1 MFLPALLI
9 MVSTVSNL
17 AEGIIIKKYNQKH
30 SGGGPV
36 FTGIVSLFS
45 MLFFVITNEEGYCFT
60 SEVFYWGII
69 SAVLYA
75 SASLLTYISLE
86 CGSFAMTMLIL
97 SYTILMQIIYGII
110 FLNENASVF
119 TYTGIAFLMISIYF
133 MTGKDRERKKISVK
147 WIAAVSATFLTCG
160 LYGIVQRMQQIYFK
174 DARTNQ
180 FMIVTLGLS
189 AIILI
194 CYGMI
199 KYGKKNI
206 DVIKSGGIYAAFAGI
221 SNGIT
226 NFFGLVLYTLMP
238 ISIASPLKSGVK
250 IIISFAASVLLFK
263 EKFKKRQLVG
273 LFLGTLAIIFLN
285 T

>member
-9 MVSTVSNL
+9 MVSTVFNL
-17 AEGIIIKKYNQKH
+17 TEGIIIKKYNQNH
-30 SGGGPV
+30 MGGGPI

-45 MLFFVITNEEGYCFT
+45 MLFFVITNKEGYCFT
-60 SEVFYWGII
+60 FEVFYWGAV

-75 SASLLTYISLE
+75 SASLLTYVALE

-97 SYTILMQIIYGII
+97 SYTILMQIIYGIT

-133 MTGKDRERKKISVK
+133 MNGKDREREKISVK

-189 AIILI
+189 SIILI

-206 DVIKSGGIYAAFAGI
+206 DVIKSGGIYAACAGI
-221 SNGIT
+221 SNGVT
-226 NFFGLVLYTLMP
+226 NFFGLVLYMYMP
-238 ISIASPLKSGVK
+238 ISIVSPLKSCVK

-285 T
+285 M

>member
-1 MFLPALLI
+1 
-9 MVSTVSNL
+9 
-17 AEGIIIKKYNQKH
+17 
-30 SGGGPV
+30 
-36 FTGIVSLFS
+36 
-45 MLFFVITNEEGYCFT
+45 
-60 SEVFYWGII
+60 
-69 SAVLYA
+69 
-75 SASLLTYISLE
+75 
-86 CGSFAMTMLIL
+86 
-97 SYTILMQIIYGII
+97 
-110 FLNENASVF
+110 
-119 TYTGIAFLMISIYF
+119 
-133 MTGKDRERKKISVK
+133 
-147 WIAAVSATFLTCG
+147 
-160 LYGIVQRMQQIYFK
+160 
-174 DARTNQ
+174 
-180 FMIVTLGLS
+180 MIVTLGLS